1 MSTFTTALNSVPGE
15 RQRPG
20 PTVQV
25 AHPVP
30 RQEGRP
36 GEVRLRLL
44 GRHAEPEKLH
54 LVFPTLTKRGGAGG
68 RFGDYLCV
76 DCANLTY
83 VSNGMGK
90 LSVC

>member
-1 MSTFTTALNSVPGE
+1 MSTFTTALNGVPGE

-30 RQEGRP
+30 RQERRP

-54 LVFPTLTKRGGAGG
+54 T
-68 RFGDYLCV
+68 
-76 DCANLTY
+76 
-83 VSNGMGK
+83 
-90 LSVC
+90 